1 MHTGHHV
8 TQKLN
13 SFFHNQ
19 YYITSF
25 SLFSFTWFSDMYVC
39 MHIYVCIYE
48 YIENSMHAYNGFGS
62 YPHLPPPLR
71 FPCFHSSQLWVFFF
85 LSCNPLVQLY
95 YPYIH
100 GCGAMCWNM
109 LNIPGAALL
118 KKTDSLCPRRHQ
130 LSTAPQLMT
139 PDPPCGYWS
148 GEGLV
153 HATAA
158 AVECIN
164 TVLLL
169 CPEDTAETAFL
180 DASHR
185 NETYSHSKNS
195 YE

>member
-1 MHTGHHV
+1 MI
-8 TQKLN
+8 
-13 SFFHNQ
+13 F
-19 YYITSF
+19 
-25 SLFSFTWFSDMYVC
+25 WYVC
-39 MHIYVCIYE
+39 MYAHICMYIWIYWEFYACIQW
-48 YIENSMHAYNGFGS
+48 IWILSTS
-62 YPHLPPPLR
+62 TPTSQIPL
-71 FPCFHSSQLWVFFF
+71 FPLLSTLGLFF

-109 LNIPGAALL
+109 LNIPRAALL

-153 HATAA
+153 HATAV

-185 NETYSHSKNS
+185 NETYSHIKNF

>member
-1 MHTGHHV
+1 
-8 TQKLN
+8 
-13 SFFHNQ
+13 
-19 YYITSF
+19 
-25 SLFSFTWFSDMYVC
+25 
-39 MHIYVCIYE
+39 
-48 YIENSMHAYNGFGS
+48 
-62 YPHLPPPLR
+62 
-71 FPCFHSSQLWVFFF
+71 
-85 LSCNPLVQLY
+85 
-95 YPYIH
+95 
-100 GCGAMCWNM
+100 M

-139 PDPPCGYWS
+139 PDPPPHVDVDL

-153 HATAA
+153 HATAS

-164 TVLLL
+164 TVLLS

-185 NETYSHSKNS
+185 NETYSHIKNS